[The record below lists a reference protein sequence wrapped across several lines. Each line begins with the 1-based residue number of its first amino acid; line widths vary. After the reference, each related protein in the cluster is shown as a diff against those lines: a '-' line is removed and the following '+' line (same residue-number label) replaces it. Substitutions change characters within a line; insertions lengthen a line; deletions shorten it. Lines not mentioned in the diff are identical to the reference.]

1 MNFESFDFES
11 RGMFMALTDKE
22 IQALKPKEKKY
33 KIADADGLYLLIHPK
48 YGKYW
53 YMKYHIDGRPQE
65 VAFGTYPDV
74 SLKAARERREEAR
87 QQLAKGLNPRVVKKT
102 VREARSV
109 VFSGVADEWIRM
121 MSTPAKA
128 NGEDAV
134 VRAPLDPATV
144 KKHRWIVDTYL
155 NPALGESPIAR
166 ITAQEFLPL
175 LKRIEEEGKSE
186 TAHRVRALASRI
198 FCYAQA
204 TGRAPQGDVTVS
216 LRDALAPKV
225 VSHHATITDP
235 DQVGELLLA
244 IDRYTGLPET
254 RCALKLAPLVILRP
268 RELRFGE
275 WAEVHF
281 EKAEWRI
288 PAHRMKMDSPHIVPL
303 SKQALVVLYDL
314 KKVAAENA
322 RVMFPVLGSKD
333 GVMSENTVNLALRTL
348 GYAGNVMTAHG
359 FRSMASTLLNEQ
371 QVWHPDAIERQL
383 AHAPRNKVRAA
394 YNYAEHL
401 PERRRMMQAWA
412 DYLDELREAARART
426 SKQNRRQPSAQT
438 PALPRG

>member
-1 MNFESFDFES
+1 
-11 RGMFMALTDKE
+11 MALTDKE

-33 KIADADGLYLLIHPK
+33 KAFDGDGLYLLVHPK

-53 YMKYHIDGRPQE
+53 YLQYHIVGRPHE
-65 VAFGTYPDV
+65 VAFGTYPTV
-74 SLKAARERREEAR
+74 SLKLAREKREEAR
-87 QQLAKGLNPRVVKKT
+87 QQLAKGLNPRVVKKN

-109 VFSGVADEWIRM
+109 LFGGVADEWIKM
-121 MSTPAKA
+121 MSTP
-128 NGEDAV
+128 GESNAEGGV
-134 VRAPLDPATV
+134 TRTVLDPATV

-155 NPALGESPIAR
+155 NPVLGQWPIAQ
-166 ITAQEFLPL
+166 ISAQQFIPL
-175 LKRIEEEGKSE
+175 LKGIEEQGKSE

-198 FCYAQA
+198 LCYAHA

-216 LRDALAPKV
+216 LRDALTPAV
-225 VSHHATITDP
+225 VVHHASITDP
-235 DQVGELLLA
+235 DKVGELLLA
-244 IDRYTGLPET
+244 IDSYTGLPET
-254 RCALKLAPLVILRP
+254 CCALKLAPLVMLRP

-275 WAEVHF
+275 WSEVNF

-288 PAHRMKMDSPHIVPL
+288 PAVRMKMDAPHIVPL
-303 SKQALVVLYDL
+303 SKQALVILYDL
-314 KKVAAENA
+314 KKAAAENA
-322 RVMFPVLGSKD
+322 RFMFPVLGSKE
-333 GVMSENTVNLALRTL
+333 GVMSENTLTLALRTL

-371 QVWHPDAIERQL
+371 QLWHPDAIERQL

-412 DYLDELREAARART
+412 DHLDELREAARVRALKKKPDR
-426 SKQNRRQPSAQT
+426 SSASSRAS
-438 PALPRG
+438 ALST

>member
-1 MNFESFDFES
+1 
-11 RGMFMALTDKE
+11 MALTDKE

-33 KIADADGLYLLIHPK
+33 KVFDGDGLYLLIHPK
-48 YGKYW
+48 YRKYW
-53 YMKYHIDGRPQE
+53 YLKYHLDGRPQE
-65 VAFGTYPDV
+65 VSFGTYPDV
-74 SLKAARERREEAR
+74 SLKEAREKREEAR
-87 QQLAKGLNPRVVKKT
+87 QQLAKGLNPRVMKKT
-102 VREARSV
+102 VREARSI
-109 VFSGVADEWIRM
+109 VFGGVAEEWIQM
-121 MSTPAKA
+121 MSRPAGA
-128 NGEDAV
+128 NGDGAV

-144 KKHRWIVDTYL
+144 KKHRWIADTYL
-155 NPALGESPIAR
+155 NPALGSRPIAQ

-175 LKRIEEEGKSE
+175 LKGIEEDGKSE

-204 TGRAPQGDVTVS
+204 TGRAPQGDVTVA

-225 VSHHATITDP
+225 VEHHATITDP
-235 DQVGELLLA
+235 EKVGELLLA
-244 IDRYTGLPET
+244 IDGYTGLPET

-275 WAEVHF
+275 WAEVNF

-288 PAHRMKMDSPHIVPL
+288 PAQRMKMDSPHIVPL

-314 KKVAAENA
+314 RKQA
-322 RVMFPVLGSKD
+322 RGARFMFPVLGSKE
-333 GVMSENTVNLALRTL
+333 GVMSENTLTLALRTL
-348 GYAGNVMTAHG
+348 GYAGDVMTAHG

-371 QVWHPDAIERQL
+371 QAWHPDAIERQL
-383 AHAPRNKVRAA
+383 AHSPRNKVRAA

-412 DYLDELREAARART
+412 DQLDQLREDARDRA
-426 SKQNRRQPSAQT
+426 SKRKRPGGSAGEPT
-438 PALPRG
+438 FALE